1 MDATKQVARF
11 TPNYEQRRFFLKLVN
26 AMGGAMS
33 DVTEMPVAFISHGSP
48 MNLLEN
54 NSLVVTWRELGQ
66 MLPRPRATLAISA
79 H

>member
-1 MDATKQVARF
+1 
-11 TPNYEQRRFFLKLVN
+11 
-26 AMGGAMS
+26 MS